1 MSNPISLSSGMTS
14 NLLALKEIAAQ
25 SAQTSERM
33 ATGKKVN
40 SALDNPLSY
49 FASQSLTSRAN
60 DLTTLKDSM
69 GQAIQTIKAADKG
82 IKSIQSLIDSA
93 KGLAQSAKSAT
104 STTEAYNLSV
114 KYDAVRTQINN
125 LQGDSGYQGTN
136 LLAGGST
143 TLKVSFNESGSAS
156 LNVVGIGSGSASL
169 GITAAA
175 NGWASA
181 TSIDADMALLTTA
194 TSTLRTTASSLSAD
208 LSVITTRQEFTTN
221 MVATLK
227 TGADALVNA
236 DMNEES
242 ANMLALQT
250 RQALGITAL
259 GLTAQSDAGPR
270 SLF

>member
-1 MSNPISLSSGMTS
+1 MSSISLPSGMS
-14 NLLALKEIAAQ
+14 ANLLALQQTAAQ
-25 SAQTSERM
+25 VAKTQERLS
-33 ATGKKVN
+33 TGKKIN

-49 FASQSLTSRAN
+49 FASKALSSRAN

-69 GQAIQTIKAADKG
+69 GQAIQTLKAADKG
-82 IKSIQSLIDSA
+82 INGIQSLIDSA

-143 TLKVSFNESGSAS
+143 TLKVTFNESGSAS
-156 LNVVGIGSGSASL
+156 LSVVGIGSGSASL
-169 GITAAA
+169 GITAAS
-175 NGWASA
+175 NGWASS
-181 TSIDADMALLTTA
+181 TGVDIDLALLTTA

-208 LSVITTRQEFTTN
+208 LSVITTRQDFTTN
-221 MVATLK
+221 MVDTLK
-227 TGADALVNA
+227 TGSDLLVNA

-242 ANMLALQT
+242 ANMLSLQT
-250 RQALGITAL
+250 RQSLGISAL
-259 GLTAQSDAGPR
+259 SLSSQAAQSILK
-270 SLF
+270 LF